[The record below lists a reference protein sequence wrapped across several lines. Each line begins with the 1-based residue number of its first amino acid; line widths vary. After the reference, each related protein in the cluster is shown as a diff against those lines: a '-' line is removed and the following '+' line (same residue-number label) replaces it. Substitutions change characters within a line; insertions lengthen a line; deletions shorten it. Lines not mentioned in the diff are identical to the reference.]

1 MTNGADHKPS
11 PLVLRLLRAVD
22 EAAQGKKAPHWVAIA
37 SLRLRV
43 DQLRLEQAI
52 AFAARSGWLKVAG
65 HPPVTVAL
73 TESGTRFI
81 AESGDQAESA

>member
-1 MTNGADHKPS
+1 M
-11 PLVLRLLRAVD
+11 VLRVLRAVD
-22 EAAQGKKAPHWVAIA
+22 EAAQGKKAPYWVAIA

-73 TESGTRFI
+73 TEIGRSVI
-81 AESGDQAESA
+81 AESDDPAESA